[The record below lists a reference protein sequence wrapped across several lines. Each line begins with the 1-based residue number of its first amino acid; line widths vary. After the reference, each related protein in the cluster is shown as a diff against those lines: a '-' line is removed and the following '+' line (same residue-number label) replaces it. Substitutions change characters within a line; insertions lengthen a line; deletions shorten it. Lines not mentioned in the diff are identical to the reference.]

1 MEDICSALCHQK
13 FVDLKKKKQKK
24 KFYLLNHLLPAHPC
38 RLSSE
43 EGMAWKDEAGSS
55 ARRVPS
61 PASVSAPHA
70 WLNRVAQEEEGRKR
84 RGMEEEE
91 EGRKGAG
98 SAEEKEDE
106 GRGKKDMQEK
116 LSKLFSQPADPWASA
131 GVCSTC

>member
-1 MEDICSALCHQK
+1 MS
-13 FVDLKKKKQKK
+13 
-24 KFYLLNHLLPAHPC
+24 
-38 RLSSE
+38 
-43 EGMAWKDEAGSS
+43 WKDEAGSS
-55 ARRVPS
+55 ARRGPS
-61 PASVSAPHA
+61 PPSVSAPHA

-98 SAEEKEDE
+98 PAEEKEDE

-131 GVCSTC
+131 GVCLPVRLMHRTHLVLKFYIFNKTLKHFALK